1 MSNHAMAAG
10 WQLEGDSADAY
21 ERYLAAAF
29 VPWAVRMTDLAEV
42 RPGDRVLDVACGT
55 GIVAR
60 HAAMRTG
67 SGGRVVGVDIN
78 DDMLR
83 VARAA
88 SAGAP
93 PVIEW
98 RQADAAALPFSEGT
112 FDVVTC
118 QQALQFFADPV
129 AALAG
134 MRRVMDRDGRLV
146 VSVCRPLAYAP
157 TYRALGEVLD
167 RHAGRDAGTMMRS
180 PFSSWDTGRF
190 RALFLGAGFEA
201 VRVLIE
207 ASSLRYSSCEEF
219 LRREAS
225 SSPLAQA
232 VRILSPQKLAGLVDD
247 LRHAVGDH
255 LDDDGVLCPLE
266 LYIAV
271 AHR

>member
-1 MSNHAMAAG
+1 MGNHTMAAG
-10 WQLEGDSADAY
+10 WQLDGDSADAY
-21 ERYLAAAF
+21 ERYLATAF

-67 SGGRVVGVDIN
+67 TEGRVVGVDVN

-88 SAGAP
+88 SAGAFP
-93 PVIEW
+93 LIEW
-98 RQADAAALPFSEGT
+98 RQADVAALPFSEGT

-118 QQALQFFADPV
+118 QQALQFFSDPV
-129 AALAG
+129 SALAG
-134 MRRVMDRDGRLV
+134 MRRVMDRGGRLV
-146 VSVCRPLAYAP
+146 VSVCRPIRYAP
-157 TYRALGEVLD
+157 TYGALGEMLD
-167 RHAGRDAGTMMRS
+167 RHAGHDAGTMMRS
-180 PFSSWDTGRF
+180 PFSSLDTGRF
-190 RALFLGAGFEA
+190 RALFLEAGFEA

-207 ASSLRYSSCEEF
+207 ASSLRYPSCEEF

-232 VRILSPQKLAGLVDD
+232 VRSLPKQKLAALLDD
-247 LRHAVGDH
+247 LRGAIADH